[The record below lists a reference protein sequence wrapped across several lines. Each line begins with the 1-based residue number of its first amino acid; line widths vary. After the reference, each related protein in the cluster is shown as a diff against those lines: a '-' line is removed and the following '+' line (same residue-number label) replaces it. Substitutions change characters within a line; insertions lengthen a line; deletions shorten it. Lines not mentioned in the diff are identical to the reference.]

1 MDNISLS
8 LLAVI
13 ILLAANGFFV
23 AAEFA
28 LVKAK
33 GFRIETLANEG
44 SSAAALS
51 MRMQQNL
58 EAYLAACQLGITMA
72 SLGLGWVGEPAV
84 AALLEPLFHDMG
96 MPDAMLH
103 TTAFIIGFLIFSS
116 LHIVIGEQV
125 PKTLAIRKAE
135 PVALWVAYPLH
146 AAYLVVFP
154 LNWLLNASTGKILS
168 LFNVAEATHADVY
181 SNDELKGLVATSVE
195 HGELG
200 ADKAEMLRNLF
211 EFDQRQVSRV
221 MIPRTSLKLLDI
233 HGDANENLASI
244 RDSGHSRFPLIDS
257 EDNERI
263 IGIVLAKD
271 LYAAMLQDDKE
282 PWKHLQKYCREPFIV
297 PESQKV
303 SRLFD
308 VMRAK
313 RAHLAL
319 VADEYGDLVGII
331 TLEDLLEEIVGEI
344 EDETDT
350 FTVSYAITPID
361 DNHWNADG
369 LVSLSDAERSIGLVV
384 PDGLDANTLSG
395 LCMTSLG
402 EMPEIGDEVVEYGY
416 RFTVQSVEN
425 HRVGRLLI
433 EKLNDIDEEKQNT
446 DTPSTDS

>member
-1 MDNISLS
+1 MENISLS
-8 LLAVI
+8 LVAIVV
-13 ILLAANGFFV
+13 LLAANGFFV

-28 LVKAK
+28 LVKAR
-33 GFRIETLANEG
+33 GFRIEAMASEG
-44 SSAAALS
+44 RSAAKLTL
-51 MRMQQNL
+51 RMQHNL

-84 AALLEPLFHDMG
+84 AALLEPLFHDLG
-96 MPDAMLH
+96 VPDAILH
-103 TTAFIIGFLIFSS
+103 TSAFIVGFLIFSS
-116 LHIVIGEQV
+116 LHIVVGEQV

-135 PVALWVAYPLH
+135 PVSLWVAYPLH
-146 AAYLVVFP
+146 MTYLAVFP
-154 LNWLLNASTGKILS
+154 LNWLLNASTSRILS

-181 SNDELKGLVATSVE
+181 SNDELKGMVATSEE

-211 EFDQRQVSRV
+211 EFDQRHVGRV
-221 MIPRTSLKLLDI
+221 MIPRTALKLLDVN
-233 HGDANENLASI
+233 GNADDNLAII

-257 EDNERI
+257 ENNEEI
-263 IGIVLAKD
+263 VGIVLAKD
-271 LYAAMLQDDKE
+271 LYAAMLNDDKE
-282 PWKHLQKYCREPFIV
+282 PWTHLRSFCREPFIV

-308 VMRAK
+308 AMRAK

-331 TLEDLLEEIVGEI
+331 TLEDLLEEIVGDI

-350 FTVSYAITPID
+350 FTTSYSIILLD
-361 DNHWNADG
+361 DERWEADG
-369 LVSLSDAERSIGLVV
+369 LASLSDAERSIGLIV

-395 LCMTSLG
+395 LCMAALG
-402 EMPEIGDEVVEYGY
+402 EMPEVGDEVLEYGY

-425 HRVGRLLI
+425 HRVGKLLI
-433 EKLNDIDEEKQNT
+433 EKLNSIDKEGQDAK
-446 DTPSTDS
+446 TPSHE